1 LSLYLKQIEQLVIL
15 QRVDNE
21 ILLLEKELQE
31 APREVTALEEQS
43 KALTDQAN
51 QLVEKIELLKS
62 QQKRLDSE
70 IEDNEM
76 KIKKSKNKLM
86 MVQNTREHQAM
97 VREMDSLEKINRTRE
112 EEQVA
117 LAEELARQDEVRR
130 EMDTQT
136 TALLTDLDAKR
147 NSLDKRM
154 ADAQKRLTTLGG
166 KRKTAC
172 GVVPPPIL
180 GRYEFIRSR
189 IANPVIVPVDGGVCG
204 GCHISIPPQ
213 IFNDLQKGTQI
224 ISCPNC
230 QRLIYWCE
238 HFTEQDAAACL
249 KD

>member
-1 LSLYLKQIEQLVIL
+1 LSLYLKQIEQLVVL

-31 APREVTALEEQS
+31 APQEVAALEELS
-43 KALTDQAN
+43 AALVDQAT
-51 QLVEKIELLKS
+51 QLTEKIDLLKT

-117 LAEELARQDEVRR
+117 LAEELARQDEYRQ
-130 EMDTQT
+130 EMDAKTS
-136 TALLTDLDAKR
+136 ALATDLEGKR
-147 NSLDKRM
+147 ASLDKRM
-154 ADAQKRLTTLGG
+154 ADAQKRLSTLGS

-189 IANPVIVPVDGGVCG
+189 LSSPVIVSVDGGVCG

-249 KD
+249 NI

>member
-1 LSLYLKQIEQLVIL
+1 LSLYLNQIEQLVIL

-31 APREVTALEEQS
+31 SPREVMALEEQS
-43 KALTDQAN
+43 KVLTEQAN

-112 EEQVA
+112 EEQIA
-117 LAEELARQDEVRR
+117 LAEELARQEESRQ
-130 EMDTQT
+130 EMDGKTS
-136 TALLTDLDAKR
+136 ALLADLEKKR

-154 ADAQKRLTTLGG
+154 ADAQKRLSALAG
-166 KRKTAC
+166 KRKNAC

-238 HFTEQDAAACL
+238 HFNEQDAAACL